1 MYTHIHT
8 RAHTHNK
15 QTNKIFQNWNHE
27 KVIFSYALFLEL

>member
-8 RAHTHNK
+8 RAHTHK